1 MDPTLGWE
9 EGQAHFKGA
18 RGLARSL
25 VAIFGNNL
33 PQNPKPVHSIQCQA
47 PEGGGQ
53 CPSDVTSF
61 FQRQLASKPVALS

>member
-1 MDPTLGWE
+1 M
-9 EGQAHFKGA
+9 
-18 RGLARSL
+18 
-25 VAIFGNNL
+25 AIFGNNL

-61 FQRQLASKPVALS
+61 FQRQPASKPVAPS